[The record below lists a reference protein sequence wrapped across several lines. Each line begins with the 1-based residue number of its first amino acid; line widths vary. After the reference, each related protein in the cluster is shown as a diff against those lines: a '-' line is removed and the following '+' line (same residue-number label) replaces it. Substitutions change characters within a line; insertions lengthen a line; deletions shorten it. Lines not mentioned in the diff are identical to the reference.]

1 MLGEVHPPNLVLNTH
16 IYAAYFN
23 LEEVVGVFS
32 GLVSHD
38 LLQVLFEHFV
48 LDGDCVCLLADFV
61 LRVLGVVVL
70 RRHGEQQ
77 EQALE
82 LVQLDPQLPA
92 VQLEQWHPRRWQP
105 SCADQYPQSDLGCTV
120 AVRHPVDCDRGDC
133 DAEHCVR
140 HRD

>member
-48 LDGDCVCLLADFV
+48 LVCNVEHQYAHVESLLQV
-61 LRVLGVVVL
+61 LV
-70 RRHGEQQ
+70 
-77 EQALE
+77 
-82 LVQLDPQLPA
+82 
-92 VQLEQWHPRRWQP
+92 
-105 SCADQYPQSDLGCTV
+105 T
-120 AVRHPVDCDRGDC
+120 
-133 DAEHCVR
+133 
-140 HRD
+140 